1 MSIFRMDSRGGIRRT
16 AAAGGFTLVELLV
29 TIAIIGLL
37 VSILLPAVQSAR
49 ESTRRTACM
58 QKLRQLGLA
67 TQAYHTTK
75 GRYPVGS
82 HNTLWNTWAIQ
93 LLPFIEQQSHW
104 DAYDK
109 RPYRNETRFN
119 VGQNAEVTRRF
130 FPAFVCPSDGES
142 PLQTTMAGNPSAHN
156 YTACTGNGVYVAT
169 TRGWLSQP
177 PPGFPGVAN
186 PQPGFGNGMFR
197 WGGGAFVMSGADEN
211 LYPPEAPRGLR
222 AAVEVR
228 ERDVTDGLSKTF
240 AFSEVIR
247 RPKQASGLSADY
259 RGIIWWGPGSL
270 FSTITPPNSSR
281 PDTLPDVQ
289 DCGPEPLSSY
299 PPCIGPH
306 SLSTPIHMAA
316 RSRHPGGVVVARLDT
331 SVAFYADSIDP
342 FTWEALGTTRGGE
355 ILGRAD

>member
-1 MSIFRMDSRGGIRRT
+1 MSICRTDSQVDIRRS
-16 AAAGGFTLVELLV
+16 AIAGGFSLVELLV
-29 TIAIIGLL
+29 TIAIVGLL

-49 ESTRRTACM
+49 ESARRMECM
-58 QKLRQLGLA
+58 QKLRQLGFA
-67 TQAYHTTK
+67 TQAHHTAK
-75 GRYPVGS
+75 RRYPVGA

-93 LLPFIEQQSHW
+93 LLPFIEQQADW

-109 RPYRNETRFN
+109 RPYLNETRFN
-119 VGQNAEVTRRF
+119 VGRNAEVTRRF
-130 FPAFVCPSDGES
+130 FPAFACPSDGES
-142 PLQTTMAGNPSAHN
+142 PVKTTMDGNPSAHN

-177 PPGFPGVAN
+177 PPGIPGMVN

-197 WGGGAFVMSGADEN
+197 WQGGAFVMSGADDN
-211 LYPPEAPRGLR
+211 LQPPEAPRVLR
-222 AAVEVR
+222 PAVAVCER
-228 ERDVTDGLSKTF
+228 EVTDGLSKTF

-281 PDTLPDVQ
+281 PDTLPGAQ
-289 DCGPEPLSSY
+289 DCGLDLNSY

-306 SLSTPIHMAA
+306 SLSTPIQLAA
-316 RSRHPGGVVVARLDT
+316 RSRHPGGVVAARLDT
-331 SVAFYADSIDP
+331 SVAFYTDSIDP

-355 ILGRAD
+355 IIGRAD

>member
-1 MSIFRMDSRGGIRRT
+1 MSIFRVDSRVDTRRT
-16 AAAGGFTLVELLV
+16 AAAGGFSLVELLV

-49 ESTRRTACM
+49 ESARRTGCM
-58 QKLRQLGLA
+58 QKLRQLGVA
-67 TQAYHTTK
+67 TQVHHTAK
-75 GRYPVGS
+75 RRYPVGS

-93 LLPFIEQQSHW
+93 LLPFIEQQADW
-104 DAYDK
+104 DAYDT
-109 RPYRNETRFN
+109 RPYLNETRFN

-130 FPAFVCPSDGES
+130 FPAFACPSDGES
-142 PLQTTMAGNPSAHN
+142 PVQTTMDGNPSAHN

-177 PPGFPGVAN
+177 PPGLPGMAN

-197 WGGGAFVMSGADEN
+197 WQGGAFVMSGADDN
-211 LYPPEAPRGLR
+211 LQPPEAPRVLR

-228 ERDVTDGLSKTF
+228 ERDVTDGLTKTF

-270 FSTITPPNSSR
+270 FSTINPPNSSR
-281 PDTLPDVQ
+281 PDTLPGAE
-289 DCGPEPLSSY
+289 DCGPDRKSY

-306 SLSTPIHMAA
+306 GEGTPIQLAA
-316 RSRHPGGVVVARLDT
+316 RSRHLGGVVVARLDT

-342 FTWEALGTTRGGE
+342 FIWEALGTTRGGE
-355 ILGRAD
+355 IPGGAD